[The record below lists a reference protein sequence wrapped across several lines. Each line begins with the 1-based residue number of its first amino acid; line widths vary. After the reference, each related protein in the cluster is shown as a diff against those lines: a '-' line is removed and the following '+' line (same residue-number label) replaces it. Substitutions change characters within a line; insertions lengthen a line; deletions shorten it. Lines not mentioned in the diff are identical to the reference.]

1 MEISY
6 TLKALRE
13 PLIGT
18 IKAGFVDL
26 DHTFT
31 IDMEGREYVIRK
43 YEKETGK
50 REPLEA
56 MGNLMEDLKNY
67 TGSYAGLKEKR
78 YDTLV
83 KLNSIM
89 DTIPTDFLEQPG
101 LYKGLELREG
111 IKEFIDLC
119 NSFSNIKKQV
129 HGPFLDLCLCS
140 HNEFIS
146 KASVEAYVE
155 SAKMCKEINAK
166 ILTIHPGLANSLVK
180 SFHRYNKK
188 RLVEAIN
195 DLLDLV
201 KNMDVMIC
209 LENMPKKVNL
219 FLKTDEIKEFFAN
232 LNRDDIFMTWDTS
245 HSWTCDVDIE
255 IFWKNFNK
263 IIKNVHL
270 VDNYDKEKD
279 NHPALG
285 SGKVNFNEI
294 FKILNEYNYNEA
306 LIVELSSAKDLPQS
320 IEFIQKFL

>member
-1 MEISY
+1 MELGISS
-6 TLKALRE
+6 L
-13 PLIGT
+13 
-18 IKAGFVDL
+18 GFLVDL
-26 DHTFT
+26 AMSGKFENLFNLLFEATESCFKFAEENDNMICEIVLEPPEILTS
-31 IDMEGREYVIRK
+31 
-43 YEKETGK
+43 EKK
-50 REPLEA
+50 
-56 MGNLMEDLKNY
+56 
-67 TGSYAGLKEKR
+67 
-78 YDTLV
+78 
-83 KLNSIM
+83 
-89 DTIPTDFLEQPG
+89 Q
-101 LYKGLELREG
+101 
-111 IKEFIDLC
+111 EFIDLC

-129 HGPFLDLCLCS
+129 HGPFLDVCLCS

-146 KASVEAYVE
+146 KASIEAYVK
-155 SAKMCKEINAK
+155 SAKICEEINAR

-180 SFHRYNKK
+180 SYHRYNKL

-195 DLLDLV
+195 ELLDLV
-201 KNMDVMIC
+201 ENMDVIIC

-219 FLKTDEIKEFFAN
+219 FLKTDEINEFFAN

-255 IFWKNFNK
+255 IFWKKFSK

-285 SGKVNFNEI
+285 SGKINFNEI
-294 FKILNEYNYNEA
+294 FKIINEYNYNGA